1 MDSELRGKMGM
12 MTVFEKHK
20 EELEGFEKLY
30 SGKTGRLVF
39 AMCILSDIYEIL
51 SILSLRN
58 AEKVIPE
65 MLTELN
71 EVQELL
77 NSFVKEELGG
87 KWETKKSRKK

>member
-1 MDSELRGKMGM
+1 MIYDPSRGGM
-12 MTVFEKHK
+12 MAVFEKHK

-51 SILSLRN
+51 SVLSLRN
-58 AEKVIPE
+58 ADKAIPE
-65 MLTELN
+65 ILTELN

-77 NSFVKEELGG
+77 NSFVKEELGE
-87 KWETKKSRKK
+87 KWITKGSEKR